1 MNINE
6 RTLTTTSTL
15 NAQGSGGASNNSDE
29 QAEPSSKLSIFSLDY
44 KKYVNH

>member
-15 NAQGSGGASNNSDE
+15 NSQGSGGTSNHSDE
-29 QAEPSSKLSIFSLDY
+29 QPEPTTTLSIFSLDY
-44 KKYVNH
+44 KK